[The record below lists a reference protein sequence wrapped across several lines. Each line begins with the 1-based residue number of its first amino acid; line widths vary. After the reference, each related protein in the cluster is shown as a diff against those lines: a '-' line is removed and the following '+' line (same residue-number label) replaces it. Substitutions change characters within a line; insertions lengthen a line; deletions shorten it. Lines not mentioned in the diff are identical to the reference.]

1 MKFLISATILAV
13 VCFFIIKVKHNSS
26 NRKLTARNPFRATSI
41 APGFDACNA
50 AKAVTGKHFLDVDKN
65 VPKLPLSDCD
75 AMKCGCKYVRYE
87 DRREDQSGRRHPRS
101 LQSDLYDNTGS
112 EDRRGS
118 RRGRRK
124 TDRD

>member
-1 MKFLISATILAV
+1 MKFFIFATILAV
-13 VCFFIIKVKHNSS
+13 VCLFVIKVKHNSS
-26 NRKLTARNPFRATSI
+26 SKKLTARNPFRATSI
-41 APGFDACNA
+41 VPGFGACNA
-50 AKAVTGKHFLDVDKN
+50 VKSVAGNRFLDVDKD
-65 VPKLPLSDCD
+65 VPRLPLSDCD